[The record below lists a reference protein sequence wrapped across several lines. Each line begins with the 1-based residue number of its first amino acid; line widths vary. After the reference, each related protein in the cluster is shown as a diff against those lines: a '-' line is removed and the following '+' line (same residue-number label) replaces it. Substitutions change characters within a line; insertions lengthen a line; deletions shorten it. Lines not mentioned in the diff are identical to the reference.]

1 MTLSSIGSDIF
12 IGDSAATSHMTNNR
26 TGVYDLTPIR
36 GSVVIGN
43 GESISCTHKGKL
55 DVICKHKDG
64 STAKQTWEVKIVPQ
78 LNHDLFSCTKA
89 MKEGWQMNGRWKE
102 GGLMIELFK
111 TTKTSMKFDRMI
123 PSGSS
128 WLMGIKTQRLVG
140 QAHAVIEPGKSIP
153 IWKFHQITGHTGEH
167 LLRPTADYMAIKL
180 TGKLEPCETCA
191 QAKIRQAN
199 VPKKKEKQVP
209 SRPGYRLFIDISSFK
224 HESMG
229 GKRHWLIVVDEFS
242 DCSHSFL
249 LKRKSDQIELFPI
262 WIKELKAKFGIDIK
276 YIRLDNSGE
285 SRSLQKECD
294 KQNLGIIFEFS
305 AAGTTQQNS
314 VVERKIPTLMGR
326 SRAIAGFSQQDKRK
340 FWCEVIS
347 TATKLDN
354 NMVRK
359 ERTKPPFTLF
369 YNDEPKYMKF
379 LRSFGEMAVIAI
391 SDGKKMRSKLD
402 TAGRTGTFV
411 GYADEHAGN
420 VYRFINIQM
429 KKIILSRDI
438 QWLNSFWKEYKKR
451 KDDSKKLVDEFYS
464 HDEDDQTQEE
474 SETEQLKEN
483 EIEETKDSGDDNN
496 TEEQKK
502 LGIDIQMIRARKEE
516 LGRTRSQTKEMMSS
530 QKKINGKS

>member
-1 MTLSSIGSDIF
+1 MTLSSIGNDIF
-12 IGDSAATSHMTNNR
+12 IGYSAASSHMTNNM

-36 GSVVIGN
+36 GSVMIGN
-43 GESISCTHKGKL
+43 GESISCTHEGKL

-64 STAKQTWEVKIVPQ
+64 SMARQTWEVKIVPQ
-78 LNHDLFSCTKA
+78 LNHDLFTFTKP

-102 GGLMIELFK
+102 RGLMIELFK

-153 IWKFHQITGHTGEH
+153 IWKFHQMTGHTGEY
-167 LLRPTADYMAIKL
+167 LMRTTADYMGIKL
-180 TGKLEPCETCA
+180 TGKLEPCETCT

-242 DCSHSFL
+242 DCSHSFF
-249 LKRKSDQIELFPI
+249 LKRTSDQIELLPI
-262 WIKELKAKFGIDIK
+262 WIKELKAQYGTDIK

-285 SRSLQKECD
+285 NRSFQKERE
-294 KQNLGIIFEFS
+294 KQNLGIIFEFTAS
-305 AAGTTQQNS
+305 GTPQQNS
-314 VVERKIPTLMGR
+314 VVETKIPTLMGR
-326 SRAIAGFSQQDKRK
+326 SRAMMLTAGFSQQDKRK

-354 NMVRK
+354 IMVRK

-402 TAGRTGTFV
+402 TRGRTGIFV
-411 GYADEHAGN
+411 GYADDHAGN
-420 VYRFINIQM
+420 VFRFINIQM
-429 KKIILSRDI
+429 KQIIPSRDV
-438 QWLNSFWKEYKKR
+438 QWLN
-451 KDDSKKLVDEFYS
+451 
-464 HDEDDQTQEE
+464 
-474 SETEQLKEN
+474 
-483 EIEETKDSGDDNN
+483 
-496 TEEQKK
+496 
-502 LGIDIQMIRARKEE
+502 
-516 LGRTRSQTKEMMSS
+516 
-530 QKKINGKS
+530 